1 MPFCHNPSHLR
12 PTEKNDKQYEKANFI
27 KGASENKLNLS
38 SESSNLPWKQNH
50 IRADVKKAFTVQI
63 PEEYVLKLQYIKEQ
77 TNQSQQKIAR
87 EAIIK
92 SINEIIESILNQR

>member
-1 MPFCHNPSHLR
+1 MNNISTKP
-12 PTEKNDKQYEKANFI
+12 PTIGKQYEKTNFI

-38 SESSNLPWKQNH
+38 SENSNLPWKQKH
-50 IRADVKKAFTVQI
+50 VRADVKKAFTVQI

-92 SINEIIESILNQR
+92 SINEIIESIINQ

>member
-1 MPFCHNPSHLR
+1 MPNISTR
-12 PTEKNDKQYEKANFI
+12 PPVIDKQYEKANFI